1 MTLNKKKRIFY
12 VIMGIIFV
20 IMIILSIYTR
30 KIKVL
35 EHTKSLQE
43 FYSTDVIGK
52 VKSHSISGGYVYLK
66 IHGYK
71 NTDFQFLPIKSELNE
86 NTIFFHI
93 IEKGDSIYKP
103 KFSDTLELIKNGKK
117 YKYTFENQPL

>member
-1 MTLNKKKRIFY
+1 MTLQNKTKIVFLTVALVLMIVLSYWMRQVKVQEHTVKLRKFDSTA
-12 VIMGIIFV
+12 IMG
-20 IMIILSIYTR
+20 R
-30 KIKVL
+30 IK
-35 EHTKSLQE
+35 
-43 FYSTDVIGK
+43 Y
-52 VKSHSISGGYVYLK
+52 HSISAGYVYLK

-71 NTDFQFLPIKSELNE
+71 DTKFQFRPITSELNE

-93 IEKGDSIYKP
+93 VEKGDSIYKP